1 MNAPPKLLLVAG
13 ARPNFM
19 KIAPILREAESNWA
33 GALEPVL
40 VHTGQ
45 HYDAAMSQAF
55 FDGLGIKKPD
65 YHLGVGS
72 GSHAEQTAKV
82 MTALEGVCLAE
93 SPELMVVV
101 GDVNSTL
108 AGALV
113 AAKLNLPVAH
123 VEAGLRSGDRTMP
136 EEINRL
142 VTDALAEVLLCSE
155 PAGAA
160 NLRAEGRPEGCIHL
174 VGNVMVDT
182 LFYELARLKADPPE
196 VQAPRGPYAVMTL
209 HRPANVDRRE
219 KLAELLGAV
228 GEISRSLPVCFP
240 VHPRT
245 RARMDEWG
253 LADAGPGRDL
263 RLMPPLPYREFL
275 ALWRGAALVLTDS
288 GGIQE
293 ETTALSVPCFTL
305 RDNTERPITVEE
317 GSNTLVGTS
326 GEGLLAAF
334 EHFRDQGPKQGRPPA
349 LWDGKAAMRIVPILA
364 RAAGASA

>member
-1 MNAPPKLLLVAG
+1 MSTPPKLLLVAG

-19 KIAPILREAESNWA
+19 KIAPILRELEADWA
-33 GALEPVL
+33 GRLTPVL

-55 FDGLGIKKPD
+55 FDELGIREPD
-65 YHLGVGS
+65 HHLGVGS
-72 GSHAEQTAKV
+72 ASHAEQTARV
-82 MTALEGVCLAE
+82 MMALEGVCIDE
-93 SPELMVVV
+93 SPALVVVV
-101 GDVNSTL
+101 GDVNSTM

-113 AAKLNLPVAH
+113 AAKLNIPAAH
-123 VEAGLRSGDRTMP
+123 VEAGLRSRDRTMP

-142 VTDALAEVLLCSE
+142 VTDAVCEVLLCSE
-155 PAGAA
+155 PAGAE
-160 NLRAEGRPEGCIHL
+160 NLRAEGRPERCIHL

-182 LFYELARLKADPPE
+182 LFHELARLNADPPE
-196 VQAPRGPYAVMTL
+196 LKRPEGPYAVMTL
-209 HRPANVDRRE
+209 HRPANVDSRQ

-228 GEISRSLPVCFP
+228 RQMSRELPVCFP

-245 RARMDEWG
+245 RARMDDWG
-253 LADAGPGRDL
+253 LASGEPGQDL

-275 ALWRGAALVLTDS
+275 ALWRQAALVLTDS

-305 RDNTERPITVEE
+305 RDNTERPITVQE

-326 GEGLLAAF
+326 GAGLLAAF
-334 EHFRDQGPKQGRPPA
+334 EGFRTRGPKQGRPPA
-349 LWDGKAAMRIVPILA
+349 LWDGRAAARIAPILA
-364 RAAGASA
+364 RAAGA